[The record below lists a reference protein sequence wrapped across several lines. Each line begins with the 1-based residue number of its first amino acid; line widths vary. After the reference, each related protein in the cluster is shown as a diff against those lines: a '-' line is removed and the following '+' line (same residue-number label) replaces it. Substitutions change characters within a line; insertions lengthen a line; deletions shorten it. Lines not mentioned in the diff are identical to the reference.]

1 MTRRRS
7 SSMKLTRT
15 TVAFFDLLTDLIDIL
30 EEDQKAL
37 PKMKAV
43 LANMVVF
50 LDDDKISAIIA
61 SPEYHKA
68 NKVSELFAILAPCWN
83 AFDNDLLQ
91 SLIKASGS
99 EEANKKMN
107 KFLASIDPEMPLV
120 ERIPSICD
128 LESTS
133 TDSLMEQSPAPYG
146 KMSVEETT
154 DVVVLQIK
162 TDKKQLTLS
171 EMKDIKELCCQKL
184 DLPKESLVFKGTFVG
199 SLTLEF
205 WLSSRIL
212 PFVQSQSLSL
222 SISDIQS
229 LLSHDIRQ
237 MSIEDAYCLFVPTAQ
252 VCEMRTVA
260 KLLSCAAII
269 GLVSICCKSL
279 TMQFA
284 CYLHSTIN
292 RIL

>member
-1 MTRRRS
+1 
-7 SSMKLTRT
+7 MKLTRT
-15 TVAFFDLLTDLIDIL
+15 TLAFFDLLTDLIDIL

-43 LANMVVF
+43 LANIVVM
-50 LDDDKISAIIA
+50 LNDTKVSAIVA
-61 SPEYHKA
+61 SPECHKA
-68 NKVSELFAILAPCWN
+68 NKVSELFAALAPCWN

-120 ERIPSICD
+120 ERIPSISD

-133 TDSLMEQSPAPYG
+133 TDHSQMEQSPPPCD
-146 KMSVEETT
+146 KMSVEGMT

-162 TDKKQLTLS
+162 TDKKQLTVS
-171 EMKDIKELCCQKL
+171 EMKDMKELVCQKF
-184 DLPKESLVFKGTFVG
+184 DLSKESLVFKGTFEG

-222 SISDIQS
+222 SIRDIQS
-229 LLSHDIRQ
+229 LLNHDIRQ
-237 MSIEDAYCLFVPTAQ
+237 ISIEDAYCLIVPTAQ
-252 VCEMRTVA
+252 VCEIRTVA
-260 KLLSCAAII
+260 INLLLSCTVII
-269 GLVSICCKSL
+269 TKSCKL
-279 TMQFA
+279 
-284 CYLHSTIN
+284 LHLS
-292 RIL
+292 